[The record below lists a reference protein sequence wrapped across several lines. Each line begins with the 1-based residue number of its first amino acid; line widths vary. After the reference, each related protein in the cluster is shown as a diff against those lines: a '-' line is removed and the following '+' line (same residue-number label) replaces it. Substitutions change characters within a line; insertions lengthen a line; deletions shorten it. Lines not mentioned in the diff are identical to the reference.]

1 MSIDFDIYIQSGAA
15 TCSEGFVTWLL
26 RVPQA
31 VGPYFS
37 CHAAQSSEGNFQK
50 NRLQNLRNKLSPK
63 TVQYYIFFNIMGF
76 FTFDELEIIFANL
89 WKTVIKIKVTISD
102 FKVQPSVNR
111 LQFSYL
117 SKHLQRRGPPRPAP
131 KCEKRRVRTSCRRLR
146 ISLRPE
152 CQDTAPQ

>member
-15 TCSEGFVTWLL
+15 TCSEGFATWLL

-63 TVQYYIFFNIMGF
+63 TVKVDKLAPIFAMVNVSVKSLRSDSFSQLFGDSGSGVTSGEGGEGGEGFEKKSLIFF
-76 FTFDELEIIFANL
+76 
-89 WKTVIKIKVTISD
+89 
-102 FKVQPSVNR
+102 
-111 LQFSYL
+111 
-117 SKHLQRRGPPRPAP
+117 
-131 KCEKRRVRTSCRRLR
+131 
-146 ISLRPE
+146 
-152 CQDTAPQ
+152 